1 MTAIPAIPMAV
12 QQLAGN
18 SAAAAA
24 SLASPGLGPAST
36 GLDAASLGTAAT
48 GATGVSGSY
57 ANPFAGV
64 MRDAIQATQQLETNA
79 ANAVTGLVSGSG
91 VDVHTAMI
99 ATEKSN
105 LAFEMML
112 SFRNKAVSAY
122 QQLMGLQF

>member
-1 MTAIPAIPMAV
+1 MTAIPAIPVAAQPVIGGNRAHAAV
-12 QQLAGN
+12 LAGKDPG
-18 SAAAAA
+18 AVD
-24 SLASPGLGPAST
+24 SPTP
-36 GLDAASLGTAAT
+36 
-48 GATGVSGSY
+48 Y
-57 ANPFAGV
+57 ENPFAGV

-79 ANAVTGLVSGSG
+79 SNAVMGLISGGG

-122 QQLMGLQF
+122 QQLMNLQF

>member
-1 MTAIPAIPMAV
+1 MTAIPAIPIAT
-12 QQLAGN
+12 QQITGNSVTQN
-18 SAAAAA
+18 SAAAVAN
-24 SLASPGLGPAST
+24 LADESI
-36 GLDAASLGTAAT
+36 GTA
-48 GATGVSGSY
+48 GASSSY

-79 ANAVTGLVSGSG
+79 SNAVTGLISGSG

>member
-1 MTAIPAIPMAV
+1 MAA
-12 QQLAGN
+12 QQVTGN
-18 SAAAAA
+18 SAASAAGFA
-24 SLASPGLGPAST
+24 DKNLDMADSST
-36 GLDAASLGTAAT
+36 
-48 GATGVSGSY
+48 SY
-57 ANPFAGV
+57 GNPFAGV

>member
-1 MTAIPAIPMAV
+1 MTAIPAIPMAA
-12 QQLAGN
+12 QQLTGTT
-18 SAAAAA
+18 AAA
-24 SLASPGLGPAST
+24 SLDDTSVGA
-36 GLDAASLGTAAT
+36 AAS
-48 GATGVSGSY
+48 SSSYGS
-57 ANPFAGV
+57 PFAGV
-64 MRDAIQATQQLETNA
+64 MRDAIQATQKLETNA

>member
-1 MTAIPAIPMAV
+1 MTALPAIPMAA

-24 SLASPGLGPAST
+24 GLADPGLG
-36 GLDAASLGTAAT
+36 AASAGTAAT
-48 GATGVSGSY
+48 GPAGASGSY

-99 ATEKSN
+99 AKEKSN

-122 QQLMGLQF
+122 QQLMGMQF

>member
-1 MTAIPAIPMAV
+1 MTAIPAIPIAA
-12 QQLAGN
+12 QQLTGTTAAAGL
-18 SAAAAA
+18 AEKGVDAAA
-24 SLASPGLGPAST
+24 SST
-36 GLDAASLGTAAT
+36 AYG
-48 GATGVSGSY
+48 
-57 ANPFAGV
+57 NPFAGV
-64 MRDAIQATQQLETNA
+64 MRDAIQATQKLETNA

>member
-1 MTAIPAIPMAV
+1 MTVLPAIPAAA
-12 QQLAGN
+12 QQVTGN
-18 SAAAAA
+18 NAAA
-24 SLASPGLGPAST
+24 SFAEKNT
-36 GLDAASLGTAAT
+36 GAAAS
-48 GATGVSGSY
+48 SDSY
-57 ANPFAGV
+57 ATPFAGV

-112 SFRNKAVSAY
+112 SFRNKAVAAY

>member
-1 MTAIPAIPMAV
+1 MTALPAIPMAA

-24 SLASPGLGPAST
+24 GLASPSLGAANA
-36 GLDAASLGTAAT
+36 GLDAAGLGTATT
-48 GATGVSGSY
+48 GAAGASGSY

-122 QQLMGLQF
+122 QQLMGMQF

>member
-1 MTAIPAIPMAV
+1 MTALPAISTAV
-12 QQLAGN
+12 QQVAGN
-18 SAAAAA
+18 SAASAA
-24 SLASPGLGPAST
+24 SFADKNLGVADS
-36 GLDAASLGTAAT
+36 SN
-48 GATGVSGSY
+48 SYGS
-57 ANPFAGV
+57 PFAGV

-79 ANAVTGLVSGSG
+79 ANAVTGLVSGNG

-112 SFRNKAVSAY
+112 AFRNKAVSAY